1 MSLKQTDIGE
11 KQETFRYYKLTP
23 DSNKSMK
30 AFLEFD
36 DLKKSSL
43 IQKKKIASK

>member
-36 DLKKSSL
+36 DSILFLEKN
-43 IQKKKIASK
+43 